1 MANKLSEW
9 QEWLRIVIIVDTQKI
24 KRIIEGGSLQLF
36 VNLTPVPIWT
46 QRQHHI
52 SVYLSS
58 IPRLTSAGV
67 HCHWRW
73 SVIRLFVGV
82 SITANWQTTSLR
94 LNKKTVNY
102 IIPSKWSFTDQLL
115 VISQR
120 LFFFYWDVSLYT
132 DWARKEFANPQ
143 SPVLFLFI
151 LSSTR
156 TYLCTYL
163 SIYFSFGFSWFMIKL
178 WNTPKS
184 FEAIDRGYRATHI
197 YVATLWG
204 PTRSPRTL
212 PTTP

>member
-58 IPRLTSAGV
+58 IPHLTSTGV

-120 LFFFYWDVSLYT
+120 LFFFYWRIIIYWLSQERI
-132 DWARKEFANPQ
+132 RKT
-143 SPVLFLFI
+143 PVTCFVFIYSEQHSYLFMYIPLD
-151 LSSTR
+151 L
-156 TYLCTYL
+156 L
-163 SIYFSFGFSWFMIKL
+163 
-178 WNTPKS
+178 
-184 FEAIDRGYRATHI
+184 
-197 YVATLWG
+197 
-204 PTRSPRTL
+204 
-212 PTTP
+212 